1 MMARH
6 AVPIF
11 HPGHSLFFQKGE
23 AARYRIPNRSIVDWR
38 WIIGPDRSADGT
50 EAKQGRKDHARH
62 RRPHSFDGGAWSP
75 RLTIQRFLFQST
87 AIRRDCEATFG
98 TCLWRF
104 LGWPGPCPSP
114 DPPEPSVRRWPVTCE
129 PAESGSYLS

>member
-50 EAKQGRKDHARH
+50 EAKQGRKDHAAH
-62 RRPHSFDGGAWSP
+62 RQPHSFDGGASKSKNRRRG
-75 RLTIQRFLFQST
+75 RLVASVGDQEVPASAYRHST
-87 AIRRDCEATFG
+87 GLSTFG
-98 TCLWRF
+98 W
-104 LGWPGPCPSP
+104 SKHA
-114 DPPEPSVRRWPVTCE
+114 ERRWVGRPDGGR
-129 PAESGSYLS
+129 PDGGRNSF